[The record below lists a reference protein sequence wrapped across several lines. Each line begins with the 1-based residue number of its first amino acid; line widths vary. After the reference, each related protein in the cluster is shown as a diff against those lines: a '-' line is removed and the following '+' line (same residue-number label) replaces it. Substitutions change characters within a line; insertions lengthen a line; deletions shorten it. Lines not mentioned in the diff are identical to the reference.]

1 MKVAICGAG
10 PAGLAAAIEF
20 AKLPFVDWRLYEQ
33 ASKIREIGAGIT
45 TVERANYWSPM
56 FNTVDQRHVSLGS
69 RLIGVEHQ
77 DSGKVRIEFANG
89 FTDEVD
95 LLVGG
100 DGVRSV
106 VRKSMFPDHTVSYV
120 GRTAYRAVV
129 TSGEIATVPDVPDA
143 VTFWHGPNSW
153 LYTCPLGDNKFEITT
168 ITREPAAL
176 KEKVSWGLDAD
187 LEDNARHFEEFSP
200 VVRAVCALPNAL
212 KQYAL
217 FAGPRLKSVIAHGSV
232 ALIGDAS
239 HPLSGGFGAGAGF
252 ALEDVYVLTRSIAWA
267 RRQSLT
273 LQHGLSLFDRIRGPH
288 YERLYHV
295 LDQSAKAN
303 AHIEQANLGFDDA
316 VNAIIDLN
324 WSVKNNWIAQYDVLG
339 EEGLDFMGQTST
351 PLRIFRQ
358 VSHKVPGS
366 SPELELG
373 GRSISTAEICRRVAL
388 PEVATLGESNPFS
401 LDVASAQKQAAAL
414 QAGKR
419 ITGHTALLKN
429 EPLWAYA
436 AGGIGDD
443 HNAHE
448 TDDVVERLRLGM
460 MLTVMSGSMNS
471 NIQDVFRDVD
481 SLKDGL
487 THIAFCADDK
497 LVEDLDATGHID
509 RHVREAIALGIS
521 PAKAYRMATLNPAMY
536 YRLDHILG
544 SISPGR
550 LADLLI
556 LERVEDA
563 RPETVIVNGVV
574 VARNNKALFKNT
586 DLVPP
591 FTLNTIHLNPT
602 FFAPETYSVKAPQG
616 EPYAWIQA
624 MEMYDGYFK
633 RAFHARLEV
642 DASGSLQCNLELDVL
657 KVVVIDRHHET
668 AHSGIGFVRGFGL
681 RRGAIACTT
690 NCENQNLVVIG
701 TSDSEIAY
709 AARSITDLGGGY
721 VTVAEGEVLAA
732 VRLDV
737 AGCMSSESWE
747 SVRDQSLV
755 CDEAARSIGCTIGAP
770 FMIASFVGLNGVP
783 DLGLTEKGLIDCQ
796 AQELMDVVLHEE
808 LAHKG
813 SDVRSSALSVYAD
826 SAPVKVCC
834 RCPSHS
840 SSIHRLV
847 AAS

>member
-187 LEDNARHFEEFSP
+187 LEDNARHFEEMPLTHFQ
-200 VVRAVCALPNAL
+200 AV
-212 KQYAL
+212 
-217 FAGPRLKSVIAHGSV
+217 S
-232 ALIGDAS
+232 
-239 HPLSGGFGAGAGF
+239 
-252 ALEDVYVLTRSIAWA
+252 
-267 RRQSLT
+267 
-273 LQHGLSLFDRIRGPH
+273 HGLSLFDRIRGPH